1 MDEQLK
7 HYCLMCPGPVNVSPR
22 VLEAMVGCE
31 IGHREEEFSQ
41 ILCELRDNCLKVMGL
56 SSDEYAVVCLT
67 GSGSAG
73 NEAVLCSAISATDS
87 VLALYNGEFGRR
99 LSEISSLYN
108 PQTQYHEQPWGSKL
122 DLAQVEALLASQ
134 HFDWVTMV
142 HHETSTGEL
151 QPVEAVGALC
161 KKYGA
166 KLFVDAVSSF
176 MADPLDI
183 SAANITMMTTSS
195 GKAVGMVPGLA
206 LVVGKRRE
214 FERLSNFPAR
224 NYYLNLAR
232 HYKFHE
238 TLGQTPNTP
247 AISLFVAL
255 NEALRIVVEEGVQE
269 RFKSQSHKVKR
280 LRDGVRGL
288 GLSLLHED
296 RDLSNAVSS
305 ICLPAGMSFEYLRT
319 RLREQGYIVY
329 GGKGPLQE
337 KIFQVSTMGCIEDS
351 DIDAFLAA
359 LELCL
364 SARVTDKICC

>member
-7 HYCLMCPGPVNVSPR
+7 HYCLMCPGPVNVSSR

-41 ILCELRDNCLKVMGL
+41 VLAELRQNSLNVMGL

-67 GSGSAG
+67 GSGSAA
-73 NEAVLCSAISATDS
+73 NEAVLCSAMNATDS
-87 VLALYNGEFGRR
+87 VLALHNGEFGRR
-99 LSEISSLYN
+99 LGEVSKLYN
-108 PQTQYHEQPWGSKL
+108 PHTQCYEQAWGSNL
-122 DLAQVEALLASQ
+122 DLEEVEKLLASER
-134 HFDWVTMV
+134 FDWLTMV

-161 KKYGA
+161 KKYGT

-176 MADPLDI
+176 MADPLDLK
-183 SAANITMMTTSS
+183 AANVTMMTTSS
-195 GKAVGMVPGLA
+195 GKAVGMLPGLA
-206 LVVGKRRE
+206 LVFGRRRE
-214 FERLSNFPAR
+214 FERLSHYPAR

-232 HYKFHE
+232 HYDFHE

-255 NEALRIVVEEGVQE
+255 NEALRIVVEEGVE
-269 RFKSQSHKVKR
+269 ARFEAQRMKAKK
-280 LRDGVRGL
+280 LRNGIRKL

-296 RDLSNAVSS
+296 RELSNAVSS
-305 ICLPAGMSFEYLRT
+305 IRLPTGMDFETLRC

-337 KIFQVSTMGCIEDS
+337 KIFQVSTMGCIENS
-351 DIDAFLAA
+351 AIDVFLLA
-359 LELCL
+359 LERSLN
-364 SARVTDKICC
+364 SQVTSKICC